1 MHHAS
6 VSAMSW
12 HCSSERI
19 SWSGTQRTWR
29 RWEIESLLVRDYGLN
44 NVDNLYSHLRRIQ
57 RDFDWCYWWFNK
69 TFPYR
74 KAKNYQFLIWDNIW
88 TFHWSKEYCK
98 LHSLVVYYLPP
109 NSSLQHGSLCF
120 SSDDKNHYASFL
132 CQVQTMHVYYLN
144 PNHPHIIK
152 KLINFSE
159 SCGGQYKNSK
169 NFIEE
174 RFCDGRGHEIFSEK
188 ITGPWNI

>member
-1 MHHAS
+1 MLTTYTATYEEYKETLIDVIDDLTRHSHIAKLKITSSWYRTISEPFTGVKNTAS
-6 VSAMSW
+6 YIPW
-12 HCSSERI
+12 
-19 SWSGTQRTWR
+19 
-29 RWEIESLLVRDYGLN
+29 
-44 NVDNLYSHLRRIQ
+44 
-57 RDFDWCYWWFNK
+57 
-69 TFPYR
+69 
-74 KAKNYQFLIWDNIW
+74 
-88 TFHWSKEYCK
+88 
-98 LHSLVVYYLPP
+98 SLVVNYLAP

-132 CQVQTMHVYYLN
+132 YQVQTMHVYYLN
-144 PNHPHIIK
+144 PNHPHKIK

-159 SCGGQYKNSK
+159 SCGRQYKNSK